1 MVIELPDVIRDMQR
15 YRKAK
20 ASNPK
25 AVAELDSMFSSNS
38 ISTKDYMDQIRIL
51 AYDPDEDGDDI

>member
-1 MVIELPDVIRDMQR
+1 MTKNIMRR

-25 AVAELDSMFSSNS
+25 AVAELDSMFNNNS
-38 ISTKDYMDQIRIL
+38 ISTEDYMDQIRIL
-51 AYDPDEDGDDI
+51 AYNPDEDGDDI